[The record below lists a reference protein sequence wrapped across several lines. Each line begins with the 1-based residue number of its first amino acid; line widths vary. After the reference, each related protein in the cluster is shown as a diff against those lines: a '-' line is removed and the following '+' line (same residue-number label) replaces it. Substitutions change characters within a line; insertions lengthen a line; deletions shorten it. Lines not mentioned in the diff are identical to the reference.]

1 MKGKAA
7 FVLGAGLGYLFG
19 TPSGREKLGSARS
32 KLMDS
37 WNDPRVQEKVG
48 DIREKVTPGSSD
60 DDPWASTT
68 DSTDTTDTTG
78 SSTPTAS
85 TTTPTP
91 ETPDLGGAG
100 ADYRPTAP

>member
-7 FVLGAGLGYLFG
+7 FVLGAGLGYLLG
-19 TPSGREKLGSARS
+19 TPSGREKLGTARS

-60 DDPWASTT
+60 DPWASTT
-68 DSTDTTDTTG
+68 ETTDTAG
-78 SSTPTAS
+78 STPTAS
-85 TTTPTP
+85 TTTSSP